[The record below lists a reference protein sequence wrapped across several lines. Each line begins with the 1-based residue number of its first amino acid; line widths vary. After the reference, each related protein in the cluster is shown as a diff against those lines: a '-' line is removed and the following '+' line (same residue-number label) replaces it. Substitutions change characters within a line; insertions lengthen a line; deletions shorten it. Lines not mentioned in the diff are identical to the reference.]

1 MGKMSAR
8 CISMALADFYTTHN
22 KYSTKLNLHWRDS
35 NQDNVD
41 AASMATDL
49 IKNVQVKAII
59 GPQTSSQAQFVM
71 ELVVQIFEDTLY
83 GNGVISHLTD
93 ALQEVDARVAYRS
106 VISDLMTDD
115 EIAQEL
121 YKMKTMQTRVF
132 IVHLSPSLSSRLFF
146 KVNEVGMMS
155 EGYAWIITDRV
166 ANQLDSMNTS
176 VIESMQGVLGVR
188 PYVPKSKNLDN
199 FKKRWNRKVVEEN
212 PNFEVMEL
220 NIFGLWAYDTVWAL
234 AKAVEE
240 ETRYNS
246 TYSPRLG
253 VFEMAPRLRDAILKT
268 NFKGLSGRFN
278 LTKGQLE
285 SPTFQIVNVNE
296 NGERGIGFWT
306 PSQGLPKKLNTTSK
320 KTYSTSKGDLKP
332 IIWPGESMRVPKG
345 WAVPTCEKKLKIGVP
360 KRYGFTEFVNVRHDS
375 QTSQWVVT
383 GYCIDLF
390 EAAIKQLPY
399 AIDYELVPFVDKDG
413 NQAGPYNALID
424 AVYYNNFDAVVGDV
438 TIIANRSSYV
448 DFTLPYTES
457 GVTLVV
463 LVKENR
469 NKAWIFLK
477 PLRWDVWLTT
487 GLAFIFTGFVVWTLE
502 HRINDEFRGPAPD
515 QVGVTLWFSFST
527 LVFAHRAKLES
538 NWSRFVV
545 IIWVFVVWILSNSY
559 IASFSSLLTVQRLQP
574 VINDINDL
582 IKNGA
587 NVGYQ
592 NGSFVLDLLRT
603 LNVEEPHL
611 KPYTTAEEIAE
622 AMTNGTVSAIFGE
635 IPYLR
640 LFLAKNENCAKYKM
654 VGPTYKTDGFGFVFP
669 IGSPLVPDMSRAI
682 LNVTQGPTMKLIE
695 KKWILQE
702 TACLDQPLSTAS
714 SSSLTLDSFWG
725 LFLITGVASLF
736 ALLISLSIFLYK
748 NGHLL
753 RDSSVP
759 FGQRLREI
767 GKCFLEKD
775 PSHHTAR
782 TNDGQPIGN
791 GDPANSPPN
800 ADVLP
805 IGSGHAKN
813 SPHSANGETTAQIA
827 EVNTHEQQSQPL
839 NPEPVGQEG
848 GCPTEPGYSDPD
860 TPLSMNTI
868 TTLASVVSTACLG

>member
-1 MGKMSAR
+1 MSAR
-8 CISMALADFYTTHN
+8 CISMALADFYATHN

-35 NQDNVD
+35 NQDNID
-41 AASMATDL
+41 APSLALDL

-59 GPQTSSQAQFVM
+59 GPQTSSQAQFVV
-71 ELVVQIFEDTLY
+71 ELGNKHHMPILSFSATSAFLSNLGKPYFIQTAVCDSYQVKAIATMIKAFGWREVVQIFEDTLY
-83 GNGVISHLTD
+83 GNGVLSHLTD

-106 VISDLMTDD
+106 AISNPMTDD

-121 YKMKTMQTRVF
+121 YKMETMQTRVF

-155 EGYAWIITDRV
+155 EGYVWIITDRV
-166 ANQLDSMNTS
+166 ANQLDSMNAS

-199 FKKRWNRKVVEEN
+199 FKKRWNRKVVQEN

-285 SPTFQIVNVNE
+285 PPTFQIVNVNE

-306 PSQGLPKKLNTTSK
+306 PSEGLHKKLNTTSK
-320 KTYSTSKGDLKP
+320 KTYSTSKDDLKP
-332 IIWPGESMRVPKG
+332 IIWPGESKCVPKG
-345 WAVPTCEKKLKIGVP
+345 WAIPTSGKKLKIGVP
-360 KRYGFTEFVNVRHDS
+360 KRHGFTEFVNVRHDS
-375 QTSQWVVT
+375 QTNQWIVT

-399 AIDYELVPFVDKDG
+399 AVDYDLVPFVDKDG

-424 AVYYNNFDAVVGDV
+424 AVYYKNFDAVVGDV

-469 NKAWIFLK
+469 NKAWIFLE
-477 PLRWDVWLTT
+477 PLFWDVWLTT
-487 GLAFIFTGFVVWTLE
+487 ALAFIFTGFVVWTLE

-515 QVGVTLWFSFST
+515 QVGVTLC
-527 LVFAHRAKLES
+527 
-538 NWSRFVV
+538 
-545 IIWVFVVWILSNSY
+545 Y

-582 IKNGA
+582 IKNRD

-611 KPYTTAEEIAE
+611 KPYTTAEQFAE

-654 VGPTYKTDGFGFVFP
+654 VGPIFKTDGFGFVFP
-669 IGSPLVPDMSRAI
+669 IGSPLVPDI
-682 LNVTQGPTMKLIE
+682 IT
-695 KKWILQE
+695 
-702 TACLDQPLSTAS
+702 PLTTAS
-714 SSSLTLDSFWG
+714 SNSLTLDSFWG
-725 LFLITGVASLF
+725 LFLITGAASLS
-736 ALLISLSIFLYK
+736 ALLIFLSIFLYK
-748 NGHLL
+748 NRHLL

-759 FGQRLREI
+759 FGQRLRAI
-767 GKCFLEKD
+767 GTCFLKKD

-805 IGSGHAKN
+805 IGNGHAEN
-813 SPHSANGETTAQIA
+813 PPHSANGETTAQIA

-839 NPEPVGQEG
+839 DPEPVGQEG
-848 GCPTEPGYSDPD
+848 GCSTEPGNSDPD
-860 TPLSMNTI
+860 TAL
-868 TTLASVVSTACLG
+868 